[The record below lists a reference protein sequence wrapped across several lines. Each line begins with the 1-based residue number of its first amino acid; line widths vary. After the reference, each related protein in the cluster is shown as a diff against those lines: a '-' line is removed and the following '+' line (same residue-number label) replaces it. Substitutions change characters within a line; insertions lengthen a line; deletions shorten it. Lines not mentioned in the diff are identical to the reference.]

1 MEENRSMPGFVH
13 VYTGDGKGKTTA
25 ALGMAIRAAGAGWKV
40 FIARFGSAVASSE
53 LAALDR
59 FADLITVKH
68 YGPGRKTTEESATA
82 TAATGSIERGLIEC
96 KDVLASGEHAL
107 VILDEV
113 NVGPMLRFFPVA
125 EILGLIDSRAD
136 PVELVIT
143 GRYAHHSVINRADLV
158 TEMREVK
165 HYYHRGVSART
176 GIEQ

>member
-1 MEENRSMPGFVH
+1 MSGFVH

-25 ALGMAIRAAGAGWKV
+25 ALGMALRAAGAGWKV
-40 FIARFGSAVASSE
+40 FIARFGSAIGSSE
-53 LAALDR
+53 LTALDR
-59 FADLITVKH
+59 FADLITVRH
-68 YGPGRKTTEESATA
+68 YGPRRKAAEESATA
-82 TAATGSIERGLIEC
+82 TAGSIEQGLIEC
-96 KDVLASGEHAL
+96 KEVLASGKHSL

-125 EILGLIDSRAD
+125 EILGMIDSRAD

-165 HYYHRGVSART
+165 HYYHRGIPART